1 MVVNFQS
8 VRVFGAYEKDDG
20 SSDVSCISE
29 IYVKSLYFFDV
40 AIEMQSISTCMT
52 TVENIERF
60 FLFFFR

>member
-40 AIEMQSISTCMT
+40 AVEM
-52 TVENIERF
+52 
-60 FLFFFR
+60 